1 MDLGL
6 RGKRALVLAASR
18 GLGYACAHGLAREGC
33 DLVICSRDEARI
45 QQAAEQIRRETGAR
59 VHALARDVSSEAV
72 AHELVQACVEQYGGL
87 EIAVHNAGGPPIAD
101 FMDLPTAQWV
111 KSFEQN
117 LMSFVWLVQA
127 AVPHMQQAGYGRILP
142 ITSIAVKQPIP
153 ELVLS
158 NTLRTGVV
166 GLCRTLTKQLA
177 PHNRAHG
184 PQRGR
189 CHARVGGRHSAGAAR
204 RARRASQ
211 PGGVSGFRSGQ
222 LHHRHRD
229 PGRWRAARRAA
240 IIIQPY

>member
-177 PHNRAHG
+177 PHNILVNVIA
-184 PQRGR
+184 
-189 CHARVGGRHSAGAAR
+189 
-204 RARRASQ
+204 
-211 PGGVSGFRSGQ
+211 
-222 LHHRHRD
+222 
-229 PGRWRAARRAA
+229 PGRWPPFRWGGSAS
-240 IIIQPY
+240 QTS